1 MILEK
6 FMVELDL
13 GYDCKQDSDYEGFN
27 LRRFHSDQREP
38 IIEYDGD
45 YNDDDEGLDLIRFY
59 GVSEKHERVHDH
71 CYCTGKF
78 RGAEHN
84 VCSLVYNK
92 PNEVSV
98 AFHNGSNYDYR
109 FKSLKEKIEYL
120 RENTEKC
127 FTFSALIEKQIND

>member
-1 MILEK
+1 MLILEK

-13 GYDCKQDSDYEGFN
+13 GYDCKQDSDYEVFN

-38 IIEYDGD
+38 NIEYDGD

-59 GVSEKHERVHDH
+59 GISEKHERVYDH

-120 RENTEKC
+120 RKNTENVSH
-127 FTFSALIEKQIND
+127 FQY